1 MPRKSRFDL
10 AFEDLWGEFKAST
23 KRQFFSDI
31 QGQLEEDDD
40 IRNILRKSRVE
51 PQFLAVSFDR
61 KPNDEEFSYHYFD
74 LALVI
79 LDAIFGGSGITKPV
93 NQLRVLRW
101 EATRADL
108 LKVLDYLAAQ
118 NRELRF
124 RRVLIVPFPSLI
136 IGRRLDRS
144 THMR

>member
-1 MPRKSRFDL
+1 MARKSRFDL
-10 AFEDLWGEFKAST
+10 AFEELWGEFRANT

-31 QGQLEEDDD
+31 QGQLEEEDE
-40 IRNILRKSRVE
+40 IRDILRKSRSE
-51 PQFLAVSFDR
+51 PQYLAVSFDR
-61 KPNDEEFSYHYFD
+61 KPNDDKFSYHYFD

-79 LDAIFGGSGITKPV
+79 LDAVFGGTGITKPV

-101 EATRADL
+101 EATRTDL
-108 LKVLDYLAAQ
+108 LKVLNHLAAQ

-124 RRVLIVPFPSLI
+124 RRLLIVPFPTPM

-144 THMR
+144 THLR

>member
-40 IRNILRKSRVE
+40 IRKSRVE

-61 KPNDEEFSYHYFD
+61 KPNDEDFSYHYFD

-79 LDAIFGGSGITKPV
+79 PDAIFGGSGFTKPV

-108 LKVLDYLAAQ
+108 LKVLNYLAAQ

-124 RRVLIVPFPSLI
+124 RRVLIVPFPSPI